1 MSKVKKKLLIGFFRS
16 YFNSLSYF
24 SKERAANK
32 AFKLFVSPRKGRV
45 RENQRAFLEEA
56 KAQVLIVDKLAIQTY
71 HWPGYKETI
80 LLFHGWESNAFRW
93 KELIAKLQEEGYNI
107 IACDAPAHGN
117 SGGNILYVPLY
128 QKIGKA
134 MIEKF
139 NPSVAIGHS
148 MGGMM
153 LLFNQHLNPI
163 SSIEKL
169 VCLGAPAQLE
179 GIMNNYYQL
188 LGLNSRLQNG
198 MESFFQRE
206 FNFKTTEFTVANW
219 ADQFKVQ
226 GLIVHDIRDKVIPV
240 SDAKLIHKHWKG
252 SSLHL
257 TQGLGHSLKSAEIN
271 QMISEF
277 ITT

>member
-24 SKERAANK
+24 SQKKAANK

-45 RENQRAFLEEA
+45 KDNQRAFLEEA
-56 KAQVLIVDKLAIQTY
+56 KAQVLIVDKIAIQTY
-71 HWPGYKETI
+71 HWSGNKETI

-93 KELIAKLQEEGYNI
+93 RELIAKLQEEDYNI

-128 QKIGKA
+128 QKIGKV

-169 VCLGAPAQLE
+169 ICLGSPAQLE

-188 LGLNSRLQNG
+188 LSLNSRLQNG

-226 GLIVHDIRDKVIPV
+226 GLIIHDIGDKIIPV
-240 SDAKLIHKHWKG
+240 SDAQLIHKHWKG

-257 TQGLGHSLKSAEIN
+257 TQDLGHSLKSVEIN
-271 QMISEF
+271 QLISEF
-277 ITT
+277 IAT

>member
-1 MSKVKKKLLIGFFRS
+1 MSKVKKKLLLGFFKN

-24 SKERAANK
+24 SKEKAVNK

-45 RENQRAFLEEA
+45 TDNQREFLEKA
-56 KAQVLIVDKLAIQTY
+56 KDQVVIVDKIAIQTY
-71 HWPGYKETI
+71 CWPGKKETV

-93 KELIAKLQEEGYNI
+93 NNLIPELQKKGYHI

-117 SGGNILYVPLY
+117 SEGNILYVPLY

-139 NPSVAIGHS
+139 NPTAAIGHS

-153 LLFNQHLNPI
+153 LLYNQHLNP
-163 SSIEKL
+163 SSSLKKL
-169 VCLGAPAQLE
+169 ICLGAPAQLE

-188 LGLNSRLQNG
+188 LKLNKRLQKG
-198 MESFFQRE
+198 MEEFFQRE
-206 FNFKTTEFTVANW
+206 FNFKTVDFTVANW
-219 ADQFKVQ
+219 AHQFKIK
-226 GLIVHDIRDKVIPV
+226 GLIIHDIKDRVIPV
-240 SDAKLIHKHWKG
+240 DDAKLIHKYWNG

-257 TQGLGHSLKSAEIN
+257 TKGLGHSLKSDEIN
-271 QMISEF
+271 TIISDF
-277 ITT
+277 IAT